1 LSFSFYLLKA
11 LCPCDTKRM
20 QVMETHAHIRKTVL
34 LIPALL
40 LILLPATGL
49 MASGPEGALTEQIKE
64 EKTVSEFGTSPSPGA
79 EPWHIEALQLT
90 YFHSSDVILGEGA
103 VQVWRGDLKV
113 CADRIMYDRH
123 RAKVWANGNVVIYLD
138 MDVLKGT
145 EGELDLNTF
154 TGTVENADLFLQR
167 NNIHLL
173 AKQVWKTGPEEYR
186 AKHATIST
194 CPLPKQAWNF
204 KCRDL
209 RLTIEGMAFAE
220 SSSFNIRDI
229 PVLYSPWVV
238 LPINKYR
245 KTGLLLP
252 YFSTSKRNGAEL
264 DVPFFWAINDSMDAT
279 FYQHSM
285 SKRGWM
291 EGVEFR
297 HVFSPEDKGIFRY
310 NFMVDTLEDDDFNN
324 DRHTRGNEKR
334 WWLRAKADQQL
345 PWGFEAK
352 VDVDS
357 ISDRDYLLEFDEG
370 PMGYDETD
378 RIFRKTFGRSLSDE
392 TDLIRPSTLQITR
405 LTQDMFFGG
414 EGRYNDNEGPYNDNT
429 EVNTEVGE
437 QDNTV
442 QTFPRLVL
450 HGFRKP
456 LFNSP
461 LYYDWATSY
470 VYYWREAGIREQ
482 RLHMEPSLS
491 LPLNFYNL
499 ADLILSGSIQET
511 MYEASGHDPEQ
522 HPDSHPNRLLY
533 NLKADLS
540 TTIGRAYYLS
550 GEKTMRHSIRPRL
563 TYQYRPSENQ
573 DDLPDIDFLDRL
585 EPMNRI
591 TLSLLS
597 FLSSKTPLGN
607 NRFAYTDLVR
617 FYLEQSYDTEENRRD
632 LSGEDDRRHF
642 SDIYAELDFR
652 PLPNFFM
659 RYDTSYNVYGK
670 GFTKYNFLGRL
681 SNSAGDRLDIDYRYN
696 CLADI
701 NELNLEIHSAFSP
714 SWYGMCRLKRNLSEG
729 SELESVFGLRYQSTC
744 WALEGRLKKDTDE
757 TRFSFHLELLGI
769 GGWGQ
774 KD

>member
-1 LSFSFYLLKA
+1 MKI
-11 LCPCDTKRM
+11 
-20 QVMETHAHIRKTVL
+20 HAYIQKIVL
-34 LIPALL
+34 LILALSL
-40 LILLPATGL
+40 TLPTTGL
-49 MASGPEGALTEQIKE
+49 TASAPGEALAEQIKE
-64 EKTVSEFGTSPSPGA
+64 EKTPSEFDTSLSPGA
-79 EPWHIEALQLT
+79 EPWHIEAIQLT
-90 YFHSSDVILGEGA
+90 YFHSSDVILGEGS

-113 CADRIMYDRH
+113 CADRIMYDR
-123 RAKVWANGNVVIYLD
+123 RNARIFANGNVVIYLD

-145 EGELDLNTF
+145 EGELDLNTS

-173 AKQVWKTGPEEYR
+173 AKQIWKTGPEEYQ
-186 AKHATIST
+186 AKHAIIST

-209 RLTIEGMAFAE
+209 KLTIGGMAFAK
-220 SSSFNIRDI
+220 SSFFNIRDI

-264 DVPFFWAINDSMDAT
+264 NVPFFWAINDSMDAT

-291 EGVEFR
+291 QGVEFR
-297 HVFSPEDKGIFRY
+297 HLFSPEDRGILRY

-324 DRHTRGNEKR
+324 DGYTRGNEKR

-345 PWGFEAK
+345 PWDFDAK
-352 VDVDS
+352 VDVDLL
-357 ISDRDYLLEFDEG
+357 SDRDYLLEFDQG

-378 RIFRKTFGRSLSDE
+378 NIFRKNFGRSLPDE

-405 LTQDMFFGG
+405 LSQDMFFGG
-414 EGRYNDNEGPYNDNT
+414 EGRYNDNM
-429 EVNTEVGE
+429 EVGE
-437 QDNTV
+437 QDFTV

-461 LYYDWATSY
+461 FYYDWATSY
-470 VYYWREAGIREQ
+470 VYYWREVGLREQ
-482 RLHMEPSLS
+482 RIHMEPGVS
-491 LPLNFYNL
+491 LPLNLYNL
-499 ADLILSGSIQET
+499 ADLILSGTVEET
-511 MYEASGHDPEQ
+511 MYEVSGYDPEQ
-522 HPDSHPNRLLY
+522 NADSNNRLLY
-533 NLKADLS
+533 NLNADLS
-540 TTIGRAYYLS
+540 TTFGRTYCLS
-550 GEKTMRHSIRPRL
+550 GKKTMRHSIRPGL

-573 DDLPDIDFLDRL
+573 DDLPDIDALDRL
-585 EPMNRI
+585 EPTNRI

-597 FLSSKTPLGN
+597 FLSSKTTIGN
-607 NRFAYTDLVR
+607 NRFAYTDVVR
-617 FYLEQSYDTEENRRD
+617 FYLEQSYDTEENHRD
-632 LSGEDDRRHF
+632 QPYEEDPGYF
-642 SDIYAELDFR
+642 SDIYAELDFK
-652 PLPNFFM
+652 PFPNLFM

-681 SNSAGDRLDIDYRYN
+681 SNSEEDRLDLEYRYN
-696 CLADI
+696 CLAHI
-701 NELNLEIHSAFSP
+701 NEVNLKIDTAFSP
-714 SWYGMCRLKRNLSEG
+714 SWYGMCGLKRNVAEN
-729 SELESVFGLRYQSTC
+729 SELESIFGLRYQSTC

-757 TRFSFHLELLGI
+757 TSLTFHLELLGI
-769 GGWGQ
+769 GGWAS

>member
-1 LSFSFYLLKA
+1 MK
-11 LCPCDTKRM
+11 
-20 QVMETHAHIRKTVL
+20 THAHIQKIVL
-34 LIPALL
+34 LILALL
-40 LILLPATGL
+40 LTLPTTGL
-49 MASGPEGALTEQIKE
+49 TASVPGGALAEQIKE
-64 EKTVSEFGTSPSPGA
+64 EKTPSKFETSSSPGA
-79 EPWHIEALQLT
+79 EPWLIEALQLT

-113 CADRIMYDRH
+113 CADRIMYDR
-123 RAKVWANGNVVIYLD
+123 RNARVWANGNVIIYLD

-145 EGELDLNTF
+145 EGELDLNTS

-173 AKQVWKTGPEEYR
+173 AKQIWKTGPEEYQ

-209 RLTIEGMAFAE
+209 KLTIGGMAFAK
-220 SSSFNIRDI
+220 SSFFNIRDI

-264 DVPFFWAINDSMDAT
+264 NVPFFWAINDSMDAT

-291 EGVEFR
+291 QGVEFR
-297 HVFSPEDKGIFRY
+297 HLFSPEDRGILRY
-310 NFMVDTLEDDDFNN
+310 NFLVDTLEDDDFNN
-324 DRHTRGNEKR
+324 DGHTRGNEKR

-345 PWGFEAK
+345 PWDFEAK
-352 VDVDS
+352 VDVDLL
-357 ISDRDYLLEFDEG
+357 SDRDYLLEFDQG

-378 RIFRKTFGRSLSDE
+378 NIFRKTFGRSLSDE
-392 TDLIRPSTLQITR
+392 TDLIRPSTLQITK
-405 LTQDMFFGG
+405 LAQDMFFGG
-414 EGRYNDNEGPYNDNT
+414 EGRYNDNI
-429 EVNTEVGE
+429 EVGE
-437 QDNTV
+437 QDSTV
-442 QTFPRLVL
+442 QTYPRLVL

-461 LYYDWATSY
+461 FYYDWATSY
-470 VYYWREAGIREQ
+470 VHYWREVGLREQ
-482 RLHMEPSLS
+482 RMHMEPGVS
-491 LPLNFYNL
+491 LPLNLYNL
-499 ADLILSGSIQET
+499 ADLILSGTVEET
-511 MYEASGHDPEQ
+511 MYEVNGHDPEQ
-522 HPDSHPNRLLY
+522 HPDSYSNRLLY
-533 NLKADLS
+533 NLNADLS
-540 TTIGRAYYLS
+540 TTFGRTYSLS
-550 GEKTMRHSIRPRL
+550 GEKTMRHSIRPGL
-563 TYQYRPSENQ
+563 AYQYRPSENQ
-573 DDLPDIDFLDRL
+573 EDLPDMDALDRL

-617 FYLEQSYDTEENRRD
+617 FSLEQSYDTEENDRD
-632 LSGEDDRRHF
+632 QPGEEDPGHF
-642 SDIYAELDFR
+642 SDIYAELDFN
-652 PLPNFFM
+652 PLPNLFM
-659 RYDTSYNVYGK
+659 RYDTNYNVYGK

-681 SNSAGDRLDIDYRYN
+681 SNSAGDRLDLEYRYN
-696 CLADI
+696 CLARI
-701 NELNLEIHSAFSP
+701 NEVNLEIHTAFSP
-714 SWYGMCRLKRNLSEG
+714 SWYGMCELKRNVAEN

-744 WALEGRLKKDTDE
+744 WALESRLKKDTDE
-757 TRFSFHLELLGI
+757 TSFTFHLELLGI
-769 GGWGQ
+769 GGWGS
-774 KD
+774 KN